1 MEHQKSLFKQAAEWG
16 LPFGIYL
23 SVVAVG
29 FIFSDKHVAIAALAM
44 AMVLL
49 TPVVV
54 YRWLKKRYVADDGLT
69 TFSNLWMTGI
79 LIFMCGSLIACGVS
93 LAVIELLRPDYF
105 YEQAQ
110 LLIAQYDAQPELFAD
125 GMRDVVATL
134 RLVIEK
140 HGAPRSIDLA
150 LTGFWFSSFAGSLL
164 SALLAAFIKLM
175 GRVVR
180 K

>member
-1 MEHQKSLFKQAAEWG
+1 M
-16 LPFGIYL
+16 PFGIYL
-23 SVVAVG
+23 SVVAAG
-29 FIFSDKHVAIAALAM
+29 FIFSDKHVAIAAFAM

-49 TPVVV
+49 IPFVV

-69 TFSNLWMTGI
+69 SFSNLWMTGI

-93 LAVIELLRPDYF
+93 WAVIELLRPNYF

-110 LLIAQYDAQPELFAD
+110 LLINQYEATPELFAD
-125 GMRDVVATL
+125 GMQDVVSTL

-150 LTGFWFSSFAGSLL
+150 LTGFWFSSFVGSLL
-164 SALLAAFIKLM
+164 SALLSAIVKLT
-175 GRVVR
+175 GRLAR